1 MFGLYIHIPFC
12 DKKCDYCSF
21 HVLETATMQ
30 DTKWLIE
37 AYVHALL
44 WEITQ
49 RATLLPQQSLSTIY
63 FGGGTP
69 SKIGASNFVRIIDHI
84 ASLFDLEDI
93 AELSIE
99 CNPNPFDDVLSLVE
113 TLSTRYKH
121 FPRVRFSFGLQSFD
135 DVVLQ
140 DSGRQYTFNQL
151 VGFLRQL
158 QPIKQSHNIFNFD
171 FIAFGRLTERKNGE
185 LQLWD
190 PSKLAFFDSFTHSYF
205 ADSFSLYTLELFPG
219 SRRYHQ
225 QHGWLSHSHHNHLVQ
240 HYGSEDHVY
249 HEFSLLKDR
258 LLDAWYRRYELS
270 NFALAG
276 KSSIHNRIYREM
288 DSYLWVGTS
297 AASFLHHWH
306 PCFDFVVSHLK
317 QSLSLTTDLKALRW
331 TNTKVITQY
340 CAGQFLDDNA
350 ISLLYD
356 KDLLIESFFLW
367 LRTDRGIPSLHPYE
381 AVLAENYQS
390 LIQEYVAQWL
400 MVYVDNRIVLT
411 DTGMDVYNTL
421 VTNLLR
427 EV

>member
-1 MFGLYIHIPFC
+1 MFGIYIHIPFC

-21 HVLETATMQ
+21 HVLETATMNDANWVMEQ
-30 DTKWLIE
+30 YIRS
-37 AYVHALL
+37 LL
-44 WEITQ
+44 LEITQ
-49 RATLLPQQSLSTIY
+49 RSTLLPKQSLSTIY

-69 SKIGASNFVRIIDHI
+69 NKIGVRNFIRIIDHI
-84 ASLFDLEDI
+84 GSLFDLEDM

-113 TLSTRYKH
+113 TLSTRYSH
-121 FPRVRFSFGLQSFD
+121 FPRVRFSFGIQSFD

-158 QPIKQSHNIFNFD
+158 QPIKQSHNVFNFD

-190 PSKLAFFDSFTHSYF
+190 PSKLAFFDSFVHSYF

-219 SRRYHQ
+219 SARYHQ
-225 QHGWLSHSHHNHLVQ
+225 QHGWLSHSHHDHLVQ

-249 HEFSLLKDR
+249 HEFSLLKEKF
-258 LLDAWYRRYELS
+258 LDTWYRRYELS

-306 PCFDFVVSHLK
+306 PCFDSIGSHLK
-317 QSLSLTTDLKALRW
+317 QQLSAISNLKGLRW
-331 TNTKVITQY
+331 TNTKVISQY
-340 CAGQFLDDNA
+340 FAGQFLDETA
-350 ISLLYD
+350 VSLLD
-356 KDLLIESFFLW
+356 DRDLLIESFFLW
-367 LRTDRGIPSLHPYE
+367 LRTDRGVCPLSTYE
-381 AVLAENYQS
+381 TVLVDNHQS
-390 LIQEYVAQWL
+390 LIAQYAAQWL
-400 MVYVDNRIVLT
+400 MDYGDDHILLT
-411 DTGMDVYNTL
+411 DAGMDVYNTL
-421 VTNLLR
+421 VTSLLR